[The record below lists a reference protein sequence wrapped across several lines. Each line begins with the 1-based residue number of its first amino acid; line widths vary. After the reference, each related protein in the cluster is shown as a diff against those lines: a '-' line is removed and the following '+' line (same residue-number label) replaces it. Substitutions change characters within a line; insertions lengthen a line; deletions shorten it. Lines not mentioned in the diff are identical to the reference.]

1 MSLSLIPP
9 AKELLS
15 YAYNNAEDYKSND
28 DQSSDHSDG
37 NEQPSHLVILASF
50 RHFHL
55 VGGLLES
62 FALQEEK
69 DTSRRCCVTSLSHAF
84 KCESLEKHVNMLFTS
99 MTICHWI

>member
-15 YAYNNAEDYKSND
+15 YACNNGEDYKSNN
-28 DQSSDHSDG
+28 DQSSDHSNG

-55 VGGLLES
+55 VGSLLES

-69 DTSRRCCVTSLSHAF
+69 DKQKMLCYFVVSRF
-84 KCESLEKHVNMLFTS
+84 
-99 MTICHWI
+99 